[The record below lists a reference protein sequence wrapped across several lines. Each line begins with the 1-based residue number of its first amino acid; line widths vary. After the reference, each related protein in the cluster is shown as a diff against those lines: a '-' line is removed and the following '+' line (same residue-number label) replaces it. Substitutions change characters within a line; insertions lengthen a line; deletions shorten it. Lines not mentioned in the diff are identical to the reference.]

1 VTAIELRVNGSMRA
15 VDAPPDTPLL
25 WVLRGELGLTGAKY
39 GCGLNQ
45 CGSCHVLV
53 DGESVAACQLPI
65 GRVGGRAITTVE
77 GLGNPDALHPVQ
89 RAFVAETAAQCGFC
103 IPGIVVTTAA
113 LLAHNPNPTDDEIR
127 QALAGHLCRCGA
139 HTRILR
145 AVRRAA
151 RELEEASS

>member
-1 VTAIELRVNGSMRA
+1 MHAI
-15 VDAPPDTPLL
+15 DAPPDTPLL

-39 GCGLNQ
+39 GCGLDQ

-53 DGESVAACQLPI
+53 DGESVAACQLAV
-65 GRVGGRAITTVE
+65 GRVDGRPITTVE
-77 GLGNPDALHPVQ
+77 GLGDPDALHPVQ

-113 LLAHNPNPTDDEIR
+113 LLARNPNPTDDEIR

-151 RELEEASS
+151 RELEEARS

>member
-1 VTAIELRVNGSMRA
+1 MHA

-53 DGESVAACQLPI
+53 DGESVAACQLAV
-65 GRVGGRAITTVE
+65 GRVDGRPITTVE
-77 GLGNPDALHPVQ
+77 GLGDPDALHPVQ

-151 RELEEASS
+151 RELEEARS

>member
-1 VTAIELRVNGSMRA
+1 MPEVSFTLNGRHRTVTYEQGMHFLEVLREILGVTSPKDGCAPQGYCGCCAILIDGRPALACLRKPEHVAGKTVTTLEGIPEAQRA
-15 VDAPPDTPLL
+15 VL
-25 WVLRGELGLTGAKY
+25 
-39 GCGLNQ
+39 
-45 CGSCHVLV
+45 S
-53 DGESVAACQLPI
+53 
-65 GRVGGRAITTVE
+65 
-77 GLGNPDALHPVQ
+77 
-89 RAFVAETAAQCGFC
+89 RAFVQEGAIQCGFC

-151 RELEEASS
+151 RELEEARS